1 VNKSAMKPLLPCP
14 FCGSPAKETDRI
26 NANVVTC
33 TGCGATVKQSAMGNG
48 DADVRWNSRKP
59 VAQTELVEALGAV
72 KQRALATY
80 DDELFDLVEA
90 ALADQGGKA

>member
-1 VNKSAMKPLLPCP
+1 MSMHRIPLTPIEEAGLKAHGLDIGTPSQLSDV
-14 FCGSPAKETDRI
+14 FRQGVAWTLSQQ
-26 NANVVTC
+26 
-33 TGCGATVKQSAMGNG
+33 TG
-48 DADVRWNSRKP
+48 
-59 VAQTELVEALGAV
+59 LVEALGAV